1 MIVIVNDDNMTTKR
15 IAVATNLHR
24 GMNGGGLHGCRSEE
38 IFRGKGI

>member
-1 MIVIVNDDNMTTKR
+1 MIVILNDDNITTKR

-38 IFRGKGI
+38 IFREKGI